1 VSALLLVGD
10 AFCAG
15 AAASDADAVQL
26 TSRAVGMLSF
36 LAMPDIQRMQLGHYR
51 HDEAEDACLRCLA
64 LLTPPH
70 TFWARGLT
78 CLTHAAWRDAPLGA
92 NDVRITLAPA
102 VAHAVASQEGMLSG
116 AHRGL
121 ATVYTFAQR
130 RPAEAHACLLRALAA
145 VAAEPPGPARQ
156 RRRAQVY
163 LDCGNLV
170 GRCEIGGADWQVEAR
185 ACWQTV
191 LQLAD
196 GTDGAAS
203 AAGEDAAEWAQMRM
217 LARAS
222 LDALAQKVAAAAA
235 GEGAAQRTDA
245 QRDAELASYESRW
258 PHGSAGCTPETSEMV
273 LCNCALRCTDTAA
286 AQRPWLLRVVAHS
299 HAPAALKMNAMR
311 CCRACG
317 APAAAC
323 ELKLCAGC
331 RRVAFCSAACQKAD
345 WRSRH
350 KRWCAATTPEAALA
364 DVTCPFCQLG
374 VAAELS
380 ADAAAEAEAQPPDL
394 WVLPTM
400 LCLHLA
406 HKACLLGRACPVCAH
421 AAVGAHTTA

>member
-1 VSALLLVGD
+1 MLVSVVASALALL
-10 AFCAG
+10 
-15 AAASDADAVQL
+15 AS
-26 TSRAVGMLSF
+26 
-36 LAMPDIQRMQLGHYR
+36 PDIRRMQLGHFR
-51 HDEAEDACLRCLA
+51 HAEAEDACLRCLA

-78 CLTHAAWRDAPLGA
+78 CLTHAAWRDAPLGPD
-92 NDVRITLAPA
+92 DVRITLAPA
-102 VAHAVASQEGMLSG
+102 VAHAVASQEGRLSD

-121 ATVYTFAQR
+121 SAVYTFAQR
-130 RPAEAHACLLRALAA
+130 PPAEAHACMLRALAA
-145 VAAEPPGPARQ
+145 VADEPPSPARQ

-170 GRCEIGGADWQVEAR
+170 GRCKIGGADWQAEAR
-185 ACWQTV
+185 ACWEAV

-196 GTDGAAS
+196 GVDGAAS
-203 AAGEDAAEWAQMRM
+203 AAGADAEQWAE
-217 LARAS
+217 ARRVAHAG
-222 LDALAQKVAAAAA
+222 LDGLAQTVAVAAA

-258 PHGSAGCTPETSEMV
+258 PHGSAGCTPEISEMV
-273 LCNCALRCTDTAA
+273 LCNCALLCTDTAA

-350 KRWCAATTPEAALA
+350 KRWCAAATPEARQRRSRPIFGC
-364 DVTCPFCQLG
+364 CPQC
-374 VAAELS
+374 S
-380 ADAAAEAEAQPPDL
+380 ACT
-394 WVLPTM
+394 WRTRR
-400 LCLHLA
+400 
-406 HKACLLGRACPVCAH
+406 ACWTARAPSARTRPWTRGRASDNATCKSCV
-421 AAVGAHTTA
+421 HTRARA